1 GDTIT
6 VTIDDARGRWC
17 MQADAFD
24 DVVAS
29 PLDETTSNDGSSSA
43 LSTGTTGTTSTPHQ
57 LLYAVFGFGGGRD
70 VTVPEGWTGAD
81 KLETSAGSGNRAL
94 QVTHRYVAATGA
106 YEATLTL
113 STSSTY
119 AAAMGTYEIV
129 PPDPEARLSQLRI
142 QAPNPGEAKLARLS
156 QLALVAPQAKIGEA
170 RLSQLRIEAPAGE
183 GQPYTGLKI
192 ARDGAWWNAG
202 VHAHH
207 RERGLGV
214 AWAGVGGG
222 AAGRGVLA
230 AARCGFHHRGTEG
243 QAGRGAADPVHG
255 TGQRP
260 GSGGGADSGSAGAW
274 WYRAAVA
281 AVSAA
286 CVLAALVF
294 IVYHCAVS

>member
-1 GDTIT
+1 MAHLGVVGTAIQSSSADEVTLTLDQAVPVDATILLAIAWDSPSPGGVPAITGVADTGGNSWSTTPDVSAHADVTVAVAILRTRVTTELDQGDTIT

-29 PLDETTSNDGSSSA
+29 PLDETTSNDDSSSA

-129 PPDPEARLSQLRI
+129 PPGPEARLSQLRI

-156 QLALVAPQAKIGEA
+156 QLALVAPQAKVGEA

-183 GQPYTGLKI
+183 GQPYTGLHI

-202 VHAHH
+202 VH
-207 RERGLGV
+207 
-214 AWAGVGGG
+214 
-222 AAGRGVLA
+222 VL
-230 AARCGFHHRGTEG
+230 
-243 QAGRGAADPVHG
+243 D
-255 TGQRP
+255 
-260 GSGGGADSGSAGAW
+260 
-274 WYRAAVA
+274 
-281 AVSAA
+281 
-286 CVLAALVF
+286 
-294 IVYHCAVS
+294 

>member
-1 GDTIT
+1 SEDEVTLTLYQAVPADATILLAIAWDSPSLGGVPTISSVTDTGGNSWTTTPVPSVSAGVTVAAATPRTRVTTNLDQGDIIT

-29 PLDETTSNDGSSSA
+29 PLDETTSIDGSSSA

-170 RLSQLRIEAPAGE
+170 RLSQLRIE
-183 GQPYTGLKI
+183 
-192 ARDGAWWNAG
+192 
-202 VHAHH
+202 
-207 RERGLGV
+207 
-214 AWAGVGGG
+214 
-222 AAGRGVLA
+222 
-230 AARCGFHHRGTEG
+230 
-243 QAGRGAADPVHG
+243 
-255 TGQRP
+255 
-260 GSGGGADSGSAGAW
+260 
-274 WYRAAVA
+274 
-281 AVSAA
+281 
-286 CVLAALVF
+286 
-294 IVYHCAVS
+294 

>member
-1 GDTIT
+1 MAHLGVVGTAIQSSSEDEVTLTLDQAVPVDATILLAIAWDSPSPGGVPTISSVTDTGDNSWTTTPDASVNAGVTVAVAILRTRVTTELDQGDTIT

-29 PLDETTSNDGSSSA
+29 PLDETTSSDGSSSV

-57 LLYAVFGFGGGRD
+57 LLYAAFGFGGGRD
-70 VTVPEGWTGAD
+70 VTVPEGWTGAG

-119 AAAMGTYEIV
+119 AAAMGTYEID

-156 QLALVAPQAKIGEA
+156 QLALVAPQAKVGEA

-192 ARDGAWWNAG
+192 ARDGAWWNSG
-202 VHAHH
+202 VY
-207 RERGLGV
+207 
-214 AWAGVGGG
+214 
-222 AAGRGVLA
+222 VL
-230 AARCGFHHRGTEG
+230 E
-243 QAGRGAADPVHG
+243 
-255 TGQRP
+255 
-260 GSGGGADSGSAGAW
+260 
-274 WYRAAVA
+274 
-281 AVSAA
+281 
-286 CVLAALVF
+286 
-294 IVYHCAVS
+294 

>member
-1 GDTIT
+1 MAHLGVVGTAVQSSSEDEVTLTLDQAVPADATILLAIAWDSPSPGGVPTISSVTDTGGNSWSTTPDVSAHAGVTVAVAILRTRVTTELDQGDTIT

-29 PLDETTSNDGSSSA
+29 PLDETTSNDDSSSV

-57 LLYAVFGFGGGRD
+57 LLYAAFGFGGGRD

-142 QAPNPGEAKLARLS
+142 QAPNPSEAKLARLS
-156 QLALVAPQAKIGEA
+156 QLALVAPQAKVGEA

-202 VHAHH
+202 IH
-207 RERGLGV
+207 
-214 AWAGVGGG
+214 
-222 AAGRGVLA
+222 VL
-230 AARCGFHHRGTEG
+230 E
-243 QAGRGAADPVHG
+243 
-255 TGQRP
+255 
-260 GSGGGADSGSAGAW
+260 
-274 WYRAAVA
+274 
-281 AVSAA
+281 
-286 CVLAALVF
+286 
-294 IVYHCAVS
+294 

>member
-1 GDTIT
+1 GATILLAIAWDSPSPGGAPTSSSVTDTGGNSWSTTPDVSAHADVTVPAAILRTRVTTELDHGDTLTVTHDAPPARRASQATELDQGDTIT
-6 VTIDDARGRWC
+6 VTIDAARGRWC

-24 DVVAS
+24 DIVAS

-57 LLYAVFGFGGGRD
+57 LLYAAFGFGGGRD

-142 QAPNPGEAKLARLS
+142 QAPNPSE
-156 QLALVAPQAKIGEA
+156 
-170 RLSQLRIEAPAGE
+170 
-183 GQPYTGLKI
+183 
-192 ARDGAWWNAG
+192 
-202 VHAHH
+202 
-207 RERGLGV
+207 
-214 AWAGVGGG
+214 
-222 AAGRGVLA
+222 
-230 AARCGFHHRGTEG
+230 
-243 QAGRGAADPVHG
+243 
-255 TGQRP
+255 
-260 GSGGGADSGSAGAW
+260 
-274 WYRAAVA
+274 
-281 AVSAA
+281 
-286 CVLAALVF
+286 
-294 IVYHCAVS
+294 